1 MEYTEE
7 QIEFIQAKKPELG
20 FKEIPSLDSVI
31 VEFLRKYEV
40 FVEPPNKRDVL
51 GGAITGAVTGMA
63 GADVGG
69 DMAMIQGQNKQTKIQ
84 QWTTWK
90 QWALDHKDFEAIRI
104 EKIENPKSDNS
115 KILEKLKDP
124 KVQKDLEPLMEEY
137 KVLKKNEA
145 RDNAFVWYSLI
156 GIILLI
162 FGIPAIVGFMESRK
176 DNSFFFDPINKNEKI
191 TIFIS

>member
-7 QIEFIQAKKPELG
+7 QIEFIQSKKPELG

-104 EKIENPKSDNS
+104 EKIENPRSDNT

-124 KVQKDLEPLMEEY
+124 AVQKDLEPIMDQY
-137 KVLKKNEA
+137 KKLKEA
-145 RDNAFVWYSLI
+145 ELKETKTYRTIFGTILAIFVVVPVIGVIGISFWNFWNQEIRQDYSL
-156 GIILLI
+156 LI
-162 FGIPAIVGFMESRK
+162 K
-176 DNSFFFDPINKNEKI
+176 
-191 TIFIS
+191 

>member
-1 MEYTEE
+1 MEYTDE
-7 QIEFIQAKKPELG
+7 QIKFIQNKKLELG

-31 VEFLRKYEV
+31 VQFVRKYEV

-90 QWALDHKDFEAIRI
+90 QWALDHKDFESIRI
-104 EKIENPKSDNS
+104 EKIENPKSNNS
-115 KILEKLKDP
+115 KILEKLQDP
-124 KVQKDLEPLMEEY
+124 TVQKDLEPIMDQY
-137 KVLKKNEA
+137 KKFKAAELKETKTY
-145 RDNAFVWYSLI
+145 RTIFVSILAIFIVIAVICVSLI
-156 GIILLI
+156 SFWSEIENNRQENSLLI
-162 FGIPAIVGFMESRK
+162 K
-176 DNSFFFDPINKNEKI
+176 
-191 TIFIS
+191 